1 MSKLPVKKIISK
13 SISRMIYDFD
23 NFVRISLFPFIIVGP
38 LFVFTS
44 YYDEFVLDIY
54 NQKGFMDSMW
64 GSKLTTFAELLIALP
79 LTSAM
84 LANWHRYILFDGKR
98 PWKYFHIDFSNYV
111 FQFILA
117 LIKIS
122 LVGFIF
128 GFIVGFIFG
137 LLGVSAFT
145 MFTFIIIVMLIFSTR
160 ISMIFP
166 ASAAQHDN
174 SFSTIFELTKE
185 HFWSLLLI
193 YLTFIPIAFI
203 MFIIIFVEE
212 LLIGS
217 NSIPKV
223 LLQNFLT
230 IFMIFIIY
238 GYFASCFS
246 ECYKI
251 LKKGFKAE

>member
-54 NQKGFMDSMW
+54 NKKGFIDSMW
-64 GSKLTTFAELLIALP
+64 GSKLTMFTELLIAIP

-84 LANWHRYILFDGKR
+84 LANWHRYILFEGKR

-122 LVGFIF
+122 LVAFIF

-137 LLGVSAFT
+137 LLGVSTFIT
-145 MFTFIIIVMLIFSTR
+145 YTFIIIAMLIFTIR

-174 SFSTIFELTKE
+174 SFSTIFKLTKE

-212 LLIGS
+212 LLIGY

-223 LLQNFLT
+223 LLQNLL
-230 IFMIFIIY
+230 FITMGFISY
-238 GYFASCFS
+238 GYFASCLS
-246 ECYKI
+246 ESYKI
-251 LKKGFKAE
+251 LKKDFEAE

>member
-64 GSKLTTFAELLIALP
+64 GSKLTMFTELLITIP

-117 LIKIS
+117 FIKIS

-128 GFIVGFIFG
+128 GFIVGAIFG

-185 HFWSLLLI
+185 HFWSLFLI
-193 YLTFIPIAFI
+193 YLTFIPIVFI
-203 MFIIIFVEE
+203 VVIILFVEE
-212 LLIGS
+212 LLIGY
-217 NSIPKV
+217 NSIPKI
-223 LLQNFLT
+223 LFFCT
-230 IFMIFIIY
+230 FR
-238 GYFASCFS
+238 YF
-246 ECYKI
+246 EGI
-251 LKKGFKAE
+251 LVHG

>member
-64 GSKLTTFAELLIALP
+64 GSKLTMFIDYLIILP

-117 LIKIS
+117 FIKVF

-128 GFIVGFIFG
+128 GSIVGFIFA
-137 LLGVSAFT
+137 LLGVSNFI
-145 MFTFIIIVMLIFSTR
+145 MYTFIIIAMFIFTIR

-174 SFSTIFELTKE
+174 SFSTVFKLTKE
-185 HFWSLLLI
+185 HFWSLFLI
-193 YLTFIPIAFI
+193 YLTFIPIVFI
-203 MFIIIFVEE
+203 ILIIIFVEE

-217 NSIPKV
+217 NSIPKA
-223 LLQNFLT
+223 LLQNLL
-230 IFMIFIIY
+230 FMFMSFITY
-238 GYFASCFS
+238 GYFASCLS
-246 ECYKI
+246 ESYKI
-251 LKKGFKAE
+251 LKKSFKAE